1 MCCQFKSSALRETL
15 LRKSADWWSRHG
27 GSEVSAGDQL
37 DRPGVFVFKHRER
50 QCFQYVGRTVGQRGG
65 VFAACADLL
74 KCTFDGTLA
83 EPIAALL
90 VVSMVADWD
99 FYYLPLAE
107 HGKQC

>member
-1 MCCQFKSSALRETL
+1 M
-15 LRKSADWWSRHG
+15 LRKNADWWSRQS
-27 GSEVSAGDQL
+27 GSAASADGDEL

-50 QCFQYVGRTVGQRGG
+50 QCFQSVGRTCGQRGG

-74 KCTFDGTLA
+74 KSTFDGTLT
-83 EPIAALL
+83 EPVAALL

-107 HGKQC
+107 HGT